1 MLINL
6 YVLSVLLVL
15 VGKGIVKWDEQN
27 SLFGTSVF
35 QNKICEGKVSFSF
48 GIALLSQFKPRKIV
62 IPHCLPI
69 VESLRIDFFFFFL
82 KEEKMSMNLRDE
94 PLTCFAEEIVLLT
107 THQEKK
113 KINRINCLL

>member
-1 MLINL
+1 MNRTLCLGLQFSKIK
-6 YVLSVLLVL
+6 YVS
-15 VGKGIVKWDEQN
+15 
-27 SLFGTSVF
+27 
-35 QNKICEGKVSFSF
+35 EGKVSFSF
-48 GIALLSQFKPRKIV
+48 GISLLSQFKPRKIV

-69 VESLRIDFFFFFL
+69 VESLRIDFFFL

-113 KINRINCLL
+113 KKINRINCLL